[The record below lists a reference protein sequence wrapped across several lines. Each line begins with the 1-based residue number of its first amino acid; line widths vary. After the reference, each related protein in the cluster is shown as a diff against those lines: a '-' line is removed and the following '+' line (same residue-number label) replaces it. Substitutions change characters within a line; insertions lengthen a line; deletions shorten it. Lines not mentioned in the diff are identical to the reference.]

1 VLENP
6 ELLKLD
12 SDRINKKKVP
22 EKNKTKP
29 IDIQIEDTLY
39 SSFLI
44 ILSYNKRT
52 DEDKIKIDST
62 PVGIESNSFK
72 VPVAISKTTNREKI
86 ILEIFIKVR

>member
-1 VLENP
+1 LENP
-6 ELLKLD
+6 DLLKLD

-39 SSFLI
+39 CSFLI

-52 DEDKIKIDST
+52 DEDKIRIDST

-86 ILEIFIKVR
+86 KLEIFINVR

>member
-1 VLENP
+1 LENP
-6 ELLKLD
+6 KLLKLD
-12 SDRINKKKVP
+12 SERINKKKVP

-52 DEDKIKIDST
+52 DEDKIRIDST

-86 ILEIFIKVR
+86 KLEIFINVR